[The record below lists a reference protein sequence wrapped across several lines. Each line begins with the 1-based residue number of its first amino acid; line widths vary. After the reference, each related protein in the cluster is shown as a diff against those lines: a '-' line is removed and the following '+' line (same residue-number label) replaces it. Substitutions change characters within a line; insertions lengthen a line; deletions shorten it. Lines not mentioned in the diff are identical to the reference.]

1 MQMTRWI
8 WTVGVPTLFAGCAA
22 TNEPKTSQAA
32 DEPLQI
38 TAGTRISSE
47 GLLSYGAVVFAQS
60 TTTLLE
66 AGDFHGYELDGK
78 AGGVV
83 TITLNSSTCGDPDT
97 VLDLFG
103 PKDATGNRT
112 FLIENDDG
120 GLASCSLDSQIKNF
134 TLPATGRYL
143 VVATSLLQ
151 HGGNGHYQLTVA
163 CNNNACVD
171 PNAPTFAG
179 SQISQTDIDK
189 GLFTASQLFD
199 NGDFTFDHVFTLA
212 EGVGNALSGPPAGNL
227 PPPNFRNI
235 EVGGFGAPETQDC
248 VTCHNIGGHDGAGD
262 LEHNIFQ
269 NATGTPPT
277 GLPRNPPAALGDG
290 FRQAL
295 GAEMT
300 TDLQGELASAK
311 AKAVATGTAVT
322 QALSSKG
329 VSFGSLVA
337 NPDGT
342 VNFAGVVGVDTDLV
356 VKPFGWKGREATLRR
371 LAEGEFHTH
380 LGIQS
385 QSEVTLKCPN
395 ANLLGTAPCP
405 DTDGDGVI
413 NELTEGHLSAEAVY
427 LGLLQTPVRVPAVTP
442 AAQTRAN
449 NGEALFKQIGCTSCH
464 TQNVTLN
471 SPIHVE
477 RPDTTGG
484 AGITLN
490 LATDNKLPHPAQN
503 ANGSITVEVWS
514 DFKRHKMG
522 TALADSKNFNQI
534 PADQFITPPLW
545 GVRDTAP
552 YLHDG
557 RAPTLNDAILQHAG
571 DAQAV
576 RNAYAALT
584 ADQQSQVQEFLLTL
598 GRQEDVDAQAV
609 DLSGFILE
617 QAQTVGGT
625 FSVQHAAFPA
635 GTKVR
640 HGGFAVVARN
650 ATQAQFEAFYCSSG
664 NCPGGTTLGANVVFF
679 NGNNTFP
686 IIDGSESFA
695 VFDLQYVAI
704 DGFSFPEAAAGQ
716 QTLQR
721 TSCAAA
727 ASNSASWLIQTTSTA
742 IATPGRGPLITGQNR
757 ICVSEVADATNPN
770 FEFVEIFVE

>member
-32 DEPLQI
+32 DQPLQI

-47 GLLSYGAVVFAQS
+47 GLLSYGAVVFAES

-103 PKDATGNRT
+103 PEDASGNRT
-112 FLIENDDG
+112 FLIENDDA
-120 GLASCSLDSQIKNF
+120 GLASCAFDAQIKSF

-179 SQISQTDIDK
+179 SQISQTDIDN
-189 GLFTASQLFD
+189 GLFTPSQLFD

-212 EGVGNALSGPPAGNL
+212 EGVGNALNGSPAGTL

-248 VTCHNIGGHDGAGD
+248 VTCHNVGGHDGAGD
-262 LEHNIFQ
+262 VEHDIFQ
-269 NATGTPPT
+269 NSTGTPAT
-277 GLPRNPPAALGDG
+277 GLLRNPPAMLGSG
-290 FRQAL
+290 FRQRI
-295 GAEMT
+295 GEEMT
-300 TDLQGELASAK
+300 SELQGELASAK
-311 AKAVATGTAVT
+311 AKAATTKTAVT
-322 QALSSKG
+322 QALTSKG
-329 VSFGSLVA
+329 TSFGSLVA

-371 LAEGEFHTH
+371 FAEGEFRVH

-385 QSEVTLKCPN
+385 QPEVALKCPN
-395 ANLLGTAPCP
+395 VNLLGTAPCP
-405 DTDGDGVI
+405 DPDGDGVI
-413 NELTEGHLSAEAVY
+413 NELTEGHLSAESVY

-449 NGEALFKQIGCTSCH
+449 NGETLFKQIGCNTCH
-464 TQNVTLN
+464 TQNVVIN
-471 SPIHVE
+471 NPIHVE

-484 AGITLN
+484 AGITLH
-490 LATDNKLPHPAQN
+490 LATDTQNPHPAQN
-503 ANGSITVEVWS
+503 ANGSMTIELWS
-514 DFKRHKMG
+514 DFKRHDVG
-522 TALADSKNFNQI
+522 TALADSKPTNQI
-534 PADQFITPPLW
+534 AANQFITPPLW

-557 RAPTLNDAILQHAG
+557 RAATLLDAILQHAG
-571 DAQAV
+571 DAQSV
-576 RNAYAALT
+576 RNAFAALT
-584 ADQQSQVQEFLLTL
+584 ADQQSQVQEFLLSL
-598 GRQEDVDAQAV
+598 GRQEDVTAQAV
-609 DLSGFILE
+609 DLSGFLL
-617 QAQTVGGT
+617 QQVQNVGGT
-625 FSVQHAAFPA
+625 LSVLNAAFPA

-640 HGGFAVVARN
+640 HGGFALVARN
-650 ATQAQFEAFYCSSG
+650 ATQAQFEALYCSSG
-664 NCPGGTTLGANVVFF
+664 TCPGGTTLGANVVFF
-679 NGNNTFP
+679 NGNNAFP
-686 IIDGSESFA
+686 IIDGSESFGL
-695 VFDLQYVAI
+695 FDLQSVGI
-704 DGFSFPEAAAGQ
+704 DGFSFPEATAGQ

-721 TSCAAA
+721 TSCGTQ

-757 ICVSEVADATNPN
+757 ICVSEIADATNPN
-770 FEFVEIFVE
+770 FEFLEVFVE